1 MRSAVRADPATTMAP
16 VVVATRMPP
25 AACGRTC
32 DRPDGRSSTTA
43 DRPADDCAAHR
54 AASRRAL
61 CERIRQR
68 DCRCQHQEKQQPSN
82 PMHRAL
88 LKTFDFLRLRAAFLA
103 GRKRESTYAL
113 PPFSTSCEATGSP
126 VCADIECNDNVASVN
141 AAPGQVVHDAC
152 WFVRGRCRER
162 GSRAESQSGG
172 FVPCLAT
179 TVIGSLSAQEIP
191 RRVDRRR
198 RQA

>member
-1 MRSAVRADPATTMAP
+1 MAPSCSADYAAPLPSSPLTGLSSRSQARSGVRAGGCTAVGEQISAAISRRHRMRSAVRADPATTMAP

-88 LKTFDFLRLRAAFLA
+88 LKTLDFLRSALHSSQDENEIRHN
-103 GRKRESTYAL
+103 AL
-113 PPFSTSCEATGSP
+113 PSTSCEAAGS
-126 VCADIECNDNVASVN
+126 CS
-141 AAPGQVVHDAC
+141 PGY
-152 WFVRGRCRER
+152 
-162 GSRAESQSGG
+162 
-172 FVPCLAT
+172 
-179 TVIGSLSAQEIP
+179 
-191 RRVDRRR
+191 
-198 RQA
+198 